1 MVISTKMIFNFSR
14 LQQCLPFTV
23 LKLNLIFYSFFFN
36 FLLSCNSAYR
46 LRYWN
51 HPEASTTYICN
62 VATVPIIVYG
72 IEIQYMQLHTYFIYP
87 RCNSTYCLQ
96 YWNGISFK
104 VTSCFIKK
112 YLNVMICAVDCEIE
126 VVWRNDE
133 IHHIAGIYTDWRQIK
148 VIRGCTIFSFLI
160 ENEWIFWFTRFF
172 SLSFFE
178 FGYIRFHPIL
188 KM

>member
-1 MVISTKMIFNFSR
+1 MLTVYGIETNLSFGTTRRFPFRCNSAYRLRYWNTMVISTKMIFNFSR

-51 HPEASTTYICN
+51 HPEAFTTYICN

-133 IHHIAGIYTDWRQIK
+133 IHHIAGIYTDWR
-148 VIRGCTIFSFLI
+148 
-160 ENEWIFWFTRFF
+160 
-172 SLSFFE
+172 
-178 FGYIRFHPIL
+178 
-188 KM
+188 